1 MELENNAL
9 SRRGLVAL
17 GGAVGGAALL
27 GATGA
32 ITAQAAPAPGA
43 GGGIAP
49 HDANSPMSEPGG
61 LPRIGSPLIGGYT
74 YVYRNFYDF
83 TPWENGARTFNGYGA
98 YGSDGTLRTMFD
110 APPGAILRDMEW
122 YFSATTTGSV
132 YAGIWTTG
140 AAYLNVLANAS
151 VAAGAAGLRAL
162 RTVVPSSSYGPYSP
176 GTRLAAFAA
185 GTSAT
190 FLINGVRLGFS
201 MYPAGAT
208 MLATPTRVYDSRS
221 GAKIGNGQTRIHS
234 LASWIPAGATA
245 AIVNVHITIALLERP
260 DGRARDARQAAVGP
274 QDQGHGARRHRL
286 PDPLHD
292 RRDRLH
298 RLTGARSG
306 RRHSS
311 APGRSAHGVSLAGRT
326 TISLSSAVSTDTAAS
341 K

>member
-245 AIVNVHITIALLERP
+245 AIVNVHITSGEKSGGLAVYNTGLPLPSGHSLYWSGLTVAHETHVKLPSDRKIKVTARGVTGFRTHYMIDVIGYIA
-260 DGRARDARQAAVGP
+260 
-274 QDQGHGARRHRL
+274 
-286 PDPLHD
+286 
-292 RRDRLH
+292 
-298 RLTGARSG
+298 
-306 RRHSS
+306 
-311 APGRSAHGVSLAGRT
+311 
-326 TISLSSAVSTDTAAS
+326 
-341 K
+341 